1 MWLTVQVA
9 GQTSPFFPP
18 SLQAQGEKCYFF
30 KSSIW
35 ETQQP
40 CNCEGKGRTTC
51 QTKHLR
57 GNLKYCKQWSNPL
70 TVETGTCWGER
81 GGVWAHGVKE
91 KCFQI
96 HKRELWQQLGIAFNT
111 PTERAPL
118 FLKTS
123 SFKMNISLLA
133 KFARAFFIPT
143 PATPPTPQPPTVN
156 GVYGH
161 QWPSFMCWQ
170 DVFLSLSNQR
180 GGIIIPGQPH
190 VPVLLTRVYWGW
202 KHWNA
207 VWVQCNSAVLLVL
220 SAHPSPTPPS
230 SLSSLFFSSSPWKK
244 IKKSLGTN

>member
-18 SLQAQGEKCYFF
+18 PSKLREKSVI
-30 KSSIW
+30 SSKAPF
-35 ETQQP
+35 EKP
-40 CNCEGKGRTTC
+40 
-51 QTKHLR
+51 
-57 GNLKYCKQWSNPL
+57 SNPVIAREKAEQPAKPNTWEGIWNIVNSGVTHSL
-70 TVETGTCWGER
+70 LKPGPVWGGR

-123 SFKMNISLLA
+123 LFKMNISLLA

-220 SAHPSPTPPS
+220 KCPPQSNPSHLAFLTLLSSS
-230 SLSSLFFSSSPWKK
+230 SLK
-244 IKKSLGTN
+244 KKSLDTN